1 MRQSQ
6 RKQRDLRKTKL
17 TLPRGQWPITCK
29 FLEYKLLSAQ
39 LCECIACITGFMS
52 QVRWRQKQVRRV
64 RREEENFLFV
74 FFFHFFSSPRL
85 ALRTRFALR
94 AKCHV
99 RLAWLIKH
107 LLCRLM
113 KVYLRK
119 LSIFAGNI
127 WDHRLGNIVRSE
139 T

>member
-29 FLEYKLLSAQ
+29 FLEDKLLSAQ
-39 LCECIACITGFMS
+39 LCERIASITGFMI
-52 QVRWRQKQVRRV
+52 QVRRRQKRV
-64 RREEENFLFV
+64 RSVRQEGENF
-74 FFFHFFSSPRL
+74 FFFFYFFSSPCL
-85 ALRTRFALR
+85 ALRTHSALR

-99 RLAWLIKH
+99 HLPWLIKH

-119 LSIFAGNI
+119 LSILAGNI
-127 WDHRLGNIVRSE
+127 WDHRLGNIVHSE

>member
-6 RKQRDLRKTKL
+6 RKQRDLKETKL

-29 FLEYKLLSAQ
+29 FLECKLLSAQ
-39 LCECIACITGFMS
+39 LCESIACITGFMS
-52 QVRWRQKQVRRV
+52 QVRRRQKRV
-64 RREEENFLFV
+64 RSVRQEGENFFLF
-74 FFFHFFSSPRL
+74 FYFFSSPRL

-99 RLAWLIKH
+99 HLPWLIKH

-119 LSIFAGNI
+119 LSILAGNI
-127 WDHRLGNIVRSE
+127 WDHRLGNIVHSE

>member
-39 LCECIACITGFMS
+39 LCESIACITGFMS

-64 RREEENFLFV
+64 RREEENFFL
-74 FFFHFFSSPRL
+74 FFFHFCSSPRL
-85 ALRTRFALR
+85 ALRTHFALR

-99 RLAWLIKH
+99 HLPWLIKH
-107 LLCRLM
+107 LLYRLM

-119 LSIFAGNI
+119 LSIFAGNL